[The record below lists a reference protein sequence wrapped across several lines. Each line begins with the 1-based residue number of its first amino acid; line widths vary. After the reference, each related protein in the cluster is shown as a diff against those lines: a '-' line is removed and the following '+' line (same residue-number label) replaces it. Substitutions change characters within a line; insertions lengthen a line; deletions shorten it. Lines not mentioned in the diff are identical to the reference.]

1 MSQGAAL
8 LDLRSTWTPQHRA
21 ERPLQELEVEVP
33 AQVEGV
39 EVALSFDGS
48 GGGVLDL
55 GLEGPAGY
63 VGWSGAA
70 RGRVVVSPEWAT
82 PGYLPVPQVKGRW
95 LVLIGLHRVPP
106 PGVPFHLRVTAL
118 SRAEVEAERRASEV
132 PAPPPVPGPAPR
144 RLPRVDGLQ
153 WLAGD
158 FHAHT
163 LHSDGSLSVAQL
175 AALAVSRGLD
185 FLAVTDHNTTSHHH
199 ELAPVGRRYGIRLL
213 PGQEVTTDR
222 GHANAFGDIGFVDFR
237 EPATS
242 WQTAVADR
250 GGLLSVNHPLAADCC
265 WQLELAEP
273 TAVAEIWHSS
283 WLLRT
288 WGGPL
293 AWWQAW
299 GRSTVPIGGS
309 DFHREGAD
317 ALPGA
322 PTTWALCEDGDVLGA
337 VAAGRT
343 AVSADP
349 RGPLLLRCGDEL
361 VALGAEGALLTGPDR
376 GRRVVPG
383 DRARFPAGPGPWWLE
398 DHQTQVLALCP

>member
-1 MSQGAAL
+1 L
-8 LDLRSTWTPQHRA
+8 
-21 ERPLQELEVEVP
+21 P
-33 AQVEGV
+33 A
-39 EVALSFDGS
+39 
-48 GGGVLDL
+48 
-55 GLEGPAGY
+55 
-63 VGWSGAA
+63 
-70 RGRVVVSPEWAT
+70 
-82 PGYLPVPQVKGRW
+82 
-95 LVLIGLHRVPP
+95 
-106 PGVPFHLRVTAL
+106 
-118 SRAEVEAERRASEV
+118 
-132 PAPPPVPGPAPR
+132 
-144 RLPRVDGLQ
+144 VDGLQ

-163 LHSDGSLSVAQL
+163 LHSDGSLAVAQL

-185 FLAVTDHNTTSHHH
+185 FLAVTDHNTTSHHR
-199 ELAPVGRRYGIRLL
+199 ELAPVGQRYGIRLL

-242 WQTAVADR
+242 WQATVAGR

-309 DFHREGAD
+309 DFHRGGAD

-361 VALGAEGALLTGPDR
+361 VAVGAEGALLTGPDR

-383 DRARFPAGPGPWWLE
+383 DRARFPAAPGPWWLE
-398 DHQTQVLALCP
+398 DHRAEVLALCP